1 MADRVDR
8 GDPVS
13 GVDAPAAKVVVVRHL
28 STAVHTGLQLA
39 ELQREL
45 GVALL
50 FISHDLGVI
59 HHVSDRVIV
68 MKDGRLVETGNVGQL
83 FDRPAHPHPREL
95 LAAPPRPDRSQEG
108 QGSPA

>member
-1 MADRVDR
+1 VAIARALATRPRLIVCDE
-8 GDPVS
+8 PVS
-13 GVDAPAAKVVVVRHL
+13 ALDVSIQAQALDL
-28 STAVHTGLQLA
+28 LA

-50 FISHDLGVI
+50 FTSHDLGVI
-59 HHVSDRVIV
+59 HHVSDRMIV

-83 FDRPAHPHPREL
+83 FDRSTHPYTHEL
-95 LAAPPRPDRSQEG
+95 LAALPRPDRSQEG